1 MNTIAL
7 FTTDGLLFLLRL
19 AHVFFGIV
27 WIGLLYYF
35 NFVQGAFMND
45 KDTTSETKNAAFRLL
60 VPRALWWFRWAA
72 FWTATI
78 GIIYL
83 GAMDKIQ
90 GHETWKTSYGIMIL
104 TGSFLGL
111 TMACNVWF
119 VIWPNQKI
127 LIANAQSTFKGGTAN
142 PAAAA
147 AGAKAG
153 LASRTNVLF
162 SIPMLLG
169 MLGARHFPISTDE
182 SSQYGLYFL
191 FFFVVLGL
199 LELNALKGKMGPLAT
214 VKGVVHMSV
223 ALALALYAGME
234 FFL

>member
-1 MNTIAL
+1 MEIAL
-7 FTTDGLLFLLRL
+7 FKLDGFMFVLRL

-45 KDTTSETKNAAFRLL
+45 AATTAETKNAAFRLL

-78 GIIYL
+78 GIVYL
-83 GAMDKIQ
+83 GLMDKTQ
-90 GHETWKTSYGIMIL
+90 GHEIWKSAYGVSTL
-104 TGSFLGL
+104 TGSLLGL
-111 TMACNVWF
+111 IMATNVWF
-119 VIWPNQKI
+119 VIWPNQKV
-127 LIANAQSTFKGGTAN
+127 LIANAETTFKGGAAN

-147 AGAKAG
+147 SGAKAG

-162 SIPMLLG
+162 SIPMLFG
-169 MLGARHFPISTDE
+169 MLSARHLAVATDE
-182 SSQYGLYFL
+182 NSQFGMYFL
-191 FFFVVLGL
+191 FL
-199 LELNALKGKMGPLAT
+199 LVIAGAIELNALKGKMGPLAT
-214 VKGVVHMSV
+214 VKGVIHMGFV
-223 ALALALYAGME
+223 LAAVIYAGME